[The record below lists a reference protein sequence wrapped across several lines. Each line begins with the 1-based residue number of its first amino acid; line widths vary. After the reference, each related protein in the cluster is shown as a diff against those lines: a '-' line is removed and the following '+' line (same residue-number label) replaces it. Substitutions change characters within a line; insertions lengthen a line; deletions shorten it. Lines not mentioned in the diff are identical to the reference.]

1 MTKPIRHHGVSIVP
15 VKIVRYE
22 VRNAA
27 GKTVRTFAK
36 LPTAKAWVDGYVKA
50 LQRYAPKEPQP

>member
-1 MTKPIRHHGVSIVP
+1 MTTIRHKGVSIVA

-27 GKTVRTFAK
+27 GKKVKTFAK
-36 LPTAKAWVDGYVKA
+36 LPTARAWVDGYVKA
-50 LQRYAPKEPQP
+50 LQRYAPKEPNT